1 MLLCGKRR
9 DGKVV
14 IDEGDLE
21 EFGKVG
27 FKAFI
32 AYICQQEHIQIAIRE
47 GEINLDARLSYVL
60 HRKFKQ
66 LLKDMIWEKKEIMI
80 KWFLIISKDKA
91 SQFLSEMDVSEKL
104 ESLSI
109 SPDTN
114 IQLDTVF
121 IATFTS
127 RENRKVYQLQMNEEA
142 VYASIYNDICV
153 F

>member
-1 MLLCGKRR
+1 
-9 DGKVV
+9 
-14 IDEGDLE
+14 
-21 EFGKVG
+21 
-27 FKAFI
+27 
-32 AYICQQEHIQIAIRE
+32 
-47 GEINLDARLSYVL
+47 
-60 HRKFKQ
+60 
-66 LLKDMIWEKKEIMI
+66 MI

-127 RENRKVYQLQMNEEA
+127 RENRKEYQLQMNEEA